1 MGSDREGSKECA
13 KSLADRLSSA
23 PEMESAASD
32 PFETYFAELRARH
45 LARASLGDIR
55 KGIQSLSILYV
66 ERRARLGGED
76 PMEGAAK
83 RAAFALFYAPL
94 HFLLVRQIVREI
106 GAGQPVP
113 RLIFDLGCGTGAAG
127 AAWALEAGGAPVE
140 GVDRSSWAVDE
151 ARWTLST
158 LGLKGRVRRL
168 DAERARFPGE
178 GCAILAAFTV
188 NELEAA
194 TRDRILAGLLRAAGK
209 GARILVIE
217 PIARSVVP
225 WWNAWSDEFSAR
237 GGRAD
242 EWRFAV
248 ELPGELEELDRSAG
262 LDHSE
267 LTARSLWIA

>member
-1 MGSDREGSKECA
+1 
-13 KSLADRLSSA
+13 
-23 PEMESAASD
+23 MESAASD
-32 PFETYFAELRARH
+32 PFETYFEELRARH

-66 ERRARLGGED
+66 ERRTRLGGED

-158 LGLKGRVRRL
+158 LGLKGRVRRS
-168 DAERARFPGE
+168 DADRARFPGE

-242 EWRFAV
+242 EWRFSV
-248 ELPGELEELDRSAG
+248 ELPGELEELDRLAG